1 MDKKNDDLERLC
13 KIYLN
18 LTEEKKEKLVRL
30 GESLLNSKKTFVTEI
45 SLLSDNKENTE
56 VKTV

>member
-30 GESLLNSKKTFVTEI
+30 GESLLNSQKTFVTEI